1 MGIMA
6 KEEKA
11 ELTKEFVIEQAKIS
25 HLWLLDIINS
35 EELNR
40 DTSNHSDELKHAT
53 LVQEMLERF

>member
-1 MGIMA
+1 MA
-6 KEEKA
+6 KE

-25 HLWLLDIINS
+25 HSWMLRTIES

-40 DTSNHSDELKHAT
+40 DTSNYSDELKHAL